1 MQSKFHENELRYKP
15 PCLKFVTIKK
25 SVIKPYWEEKKIMSD
40 IFQNMSDI
48 IQNISEIFFAVP
60 NYQNKKADNSDIAT
74 QHSYIRNLS
83 FHLLLSALF
92 LFL

>member
-25 SVIKPYWEEKKIMSD
+25 SVIKPYWEEEKIM
-40 IFQNMSDI
+40 
-48 IQNISEIFFAVP
+48 SEIFFAVP
-60 NYQNKKADNSDIAT
+60 NYQNKKADNSDIAA
-74 QHSYIRNLS
+74 QHSDIRNLS

>member
-25 SVIKPYWEEKKIMSD
+25 SVIKPYWEEEKIMSD
-40 IFQNMSDI
+40 I
-48 IQNISEIFFAVP
+48 A
-60 NYQNKKADNSDIAT
+60 A
-74 QHSYIRNLS
+74 QHSDIRNLS

>member
-25 SVIKPYWEEKKIMSD
+25 SVIKPYWEEEKIMSD
-40 IFQNMSDI
+40 IF
-48 IQNISEIFFAVP
+48 QNISEIFFAVP
-60 NYQNKKADNSDIAT
+60 NYQNKKADNSDIAA
-74 QHSYIRNLS
+74 QHSDIRNLS